1 MAKGFTVDYYKIS
14 KKKEGNHFLSKDVTI
29 RCETLWKVDCGFD
42 RLPFSIYDD
51 NETMRHVFV
60 TKGQRANNVFNKIEK
75 ENGMLDTFWTK
86 ERTKGNG
93 WTLFGHTCMRQNVLF
108 FFVVNNF
115 LPRKV
120 WILNQI
126 LTCCPEVDEKRQ
138 KTTIVWNCFLKSKN
152 TKTML
157 FKTPNQQRISRVIY
171 KAFYVYLSDRKQSGS
186 KFWSPS
192 FLK

>member
-1 MAKGFTVDYYKIS
+1 MARDTARTRNIHFVSCKHKQLWKMWFGSLAKGFTVDYYKIS

-108 FFVVNNF
+108 FFVVTISC
-115 LPRKV
+115 LEKYEYSTKSWPVAQKLTKKDRRQQSCGIVSWKVKIRK
-120 WILNQI
+120 L
-126 LTCCPEVDEKRQ
+126 CFSKRQ
-138 KTTIVWNCFLKSKN
+138 INN
-152 TKTML
+152 E
-157 FKTPNQQRISRVIY
+157 
-171 KAFYVYLSDRKQSGS
+171 
-186 KFWSPS
+186 
-192 FLK
+192 